1 MIKTPRLNLAVPNL
15 FLSPTHSAEMAKLI
29 TDIRDFIQKARRKD
43 AKTVKIKKSN
53 GVTKFKIRCS
63 KFLYTLKVTDSEKAD
78 KITLSLPPGLTRKDI
93 P

>member
-1 MIKTPRLNLAVPNL
+1 MP
-15 FLSPTHSAEMAKLI
+15 KLI

-63 KFLYTLKVTDSEKAD
+63 KFLYTLKVTDTEKAD
-78 KITLSLPPGLTRKDI
+78 KITLSLPPGLTRKDLSLI
-93 P
+93 HI